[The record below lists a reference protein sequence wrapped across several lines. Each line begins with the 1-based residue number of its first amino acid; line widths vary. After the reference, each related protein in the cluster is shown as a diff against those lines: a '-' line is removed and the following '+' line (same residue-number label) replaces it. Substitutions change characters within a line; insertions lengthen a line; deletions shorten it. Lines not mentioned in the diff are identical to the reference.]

1 MEDFISQDE
10 FQLEFKAMDK
20 ALINIECDEILA
32 RSGRYG
38 LHLEVVSS
46 AFKHKEQFK
55 DASLL
60 ECLQVGANE
69 WDVAGDYDSTIE
81 EI

>member
-1 MEDFISQDE
+1 MEDFISQEE
-10 FQLEFKAMDK
+10 FQLELKAMDE
-20 ALINIECDEILA
+20 AIINMECDEILS
-32 RSGRYG
+32 RSDCHG
-38 LHLEVVSS
+38 LQLEVVWA

-69 WDVAGDYDSTIE
+69 WDL
-81 EI
+81 

>member
-20 ALINIECDEILA
+20 ALINIESDEILA

-38 LHLEVVSS
+38 LQLEVVSS